1 MKRDME
7 LARKILFE
15 LETCESAWGP
25 NGDFS
30 IEGYSDQ
37 EVAYHVKMLYQAGL
51 IEAQDAS
58 SMGAD
63 GFYWMPGSLT
73 WQGHEFI
80 EASRDDT
87 RWNAT
92 KKKVQDAGGGIIFSV
107 LKDALI
113 EGAKSAI
120 GL

>member
-15 LETCESAWGP
+15 LEACESAWGP
-25 NGDFS
+25 GNDLS
-30 IEGYSDQ
+30 INGYSDQ
-37 EVAYHVKMLYQAGL
+37 EVAYHIKMLYQAGL
-51 IEAQDAS
+51 IEAQDVS
-58 SMGAD
+58 CIGPD
-63 GFYWMPGSLT
+63 GFCWMPGSLT

-87 RWNAT
+87 RWNAA

-113 EGAKSAI
+113 EGVKSTI